1 MHKPIILTKPL
12 SDHRLVEYATPLM
25 RRMVRFSNEI
35 QQEILQEM
43 EAVISKREQEVHEK
57 EQDEEQPTNQ
67 NSS

>member
-1 MHKPIILTKPL
+1 
-12 SDHRLVEYATPLM
+12 M